1 VVHFRDDFLGERFF
15 ALPEMAQAARLLKDA
30 EYGLGFGHTETGRN
44 VARKLSELPSLP
56 PERRLLALPEILLDL
71 AGESQAQRLS
81 GIRLRP
87 ISRGEDQRRIDII
100 CAHLERHAEEKINFP
115 QLAKNICMDQ
125 TSLCRFFKRATGR
138 TMTNYV
144 NELRLGLA
152 SELLTNTD
160 LSILEIA
167 LRVGFE
173 NYSHFCRQFRRIKGC
188 TPRALR
194 KQFSPES

>member
-1 VVHFRDDFLGERFF
+1 
-15 ALPEMAQAARLLKDA
+15 
-30 EYGLGFGHTETGRN
+30 
-44 VARKLSELPSLP
+44 
-56 PERRLLALPEILLDL
+56 
-71 AGESQAQRLS
+71 
-81 GIRLRP
+81 
-87 ISRGEDQRRIDII
+87 
-100 CAHLERHAEEKINFP
+100 
-115 QLAKNICMDQ
+115 MDQ

-173 NYSHFCRQFRRIKGC
+173 NYSHFCRQFRRNKGC